1 MEVVAEVAHKT
12 DRAVSF
18 RHRVEIENED
28 TNSKALV
35 NLTHTTW
42 YINRLR
48 VEVGYHGGV
57 CWLFG
62 TDK

>member
-1 MEVVAEVAHKT
+1 MVEVVAEVAHKT

-35 NLTHTTW
+35 NLAYTTW
-42 YINRLR
+42 YISRLC
-48 VEVGYHGGV
+48 V
-57 CWLFG
+57 
-62 TDK
+62 